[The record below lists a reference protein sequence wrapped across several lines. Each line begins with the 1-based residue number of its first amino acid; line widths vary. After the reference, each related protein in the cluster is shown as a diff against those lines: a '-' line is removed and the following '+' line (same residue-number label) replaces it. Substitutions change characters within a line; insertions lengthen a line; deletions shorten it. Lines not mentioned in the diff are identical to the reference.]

1 MSEDIPTDRRA
12 SGRPAPDTPGP
23 GHTFARIVLGILR
36 FPGNMVASQLEA
48 KTGESQF
55 GLGEDRMIMRTLIDT
70 VVWSVIFVCIAWM
83 IYA

>member
-1 MSEDIPTDRRA
+1 MSQDIPSTRRDPDRPIPTA
-12 SGRPAPDTPGP
+12 PSPGR
-23 GHTFARIVLGILR
+23 TFGRIVLGILR
-36 FPGNMVASQLEA
+36 FPGNLVASQLQA

-70 VVWSVIFVCIAWM
+70 VVWSVIFGCIAWM